1 MSKKQQL
8 ALVGGAGDDVQHTDL
23 KAELRQRFLSYAVST
38 IAARALPDVRD
49 GLKPVHRRILYA
61 MYRMRLTPENRY
73 RKSAAIVGEVLGKY
87 HPHGD
92 QAAYD
97 TLVRL
102 AQDFSLRFPL
112 IDGQGN
118 FGSIDGDS
126 AAAMRYTEA
135 RLRPLAMELL
145 KEIEQETVPFRPN
158 YDATLEEPIFLP
170 SRFPNLL
177 VNGSS
182 GIAVGMATNIPPHNM
197 NEVIDALVALIEDPG
212 LNTAGLQKYINGPD
226 FPTGATMLATKKELR
241 AIYEEGRG
249 SIRIRGEYEVED
261 AKRGK
266 QQIIITSIPYTVNK
280 AKLVEKIA
288 SLIIEKKLPQLADV
302 RDESTEIIRVALE
315 PKAGSDIAKIMA
327 YLYKYTDLEY
337 NFAVNLTALDPKGA
351 PRRMG
356 LAEMLLTF
364 IEFRVETT
372 EKRLGHE
379 LKKILERLHI
389 LRALTAVLKDLDA
402 AIAIIRK
409 SKTRDEAREGL
420 MKHFRLDEVQ
430 ANAILDLRLAS
441 LVSMEIQKIKLEA
454 AELEVRREM
463 LEDILKSKAKLRGLV
478 KKELLDVKNEY
489 GDKRRTR
496 LEAGSEEEAF
506 TADDFIQH
514 EKCFVVVS
522 RNGWVKRMKNEPN
535 EGQLRF
541 KEGDALLKVL
551 PADTAEHIGFFTSFG
566 KVYTVK
572 AYDLP
577 STTGFGD
584 PVQSFFKFGDGERLV
599 AVDHFEH
606 IKSGVEPKGEF
617 MAVLENGMGLRF
629 ARSAVTETTKAGR
642 KFANV
647 KEDTAVFDVMP
658 VDAQYLYVAHS
669 GGKGLLFPVAE
680 VPLLT
685 GPGAGV
691 KLIKMD
697 PKDRLIAA
705 KVVNKGNTLTFMFEA
720 GKDAVEKVGGMEMGQ
735 RAQAG
740 RVYGGTGKKKL
751 IGVARG

>member
-1 MSKKQQL
+1 MTKKGQL
-8 ALVGGAGDDVQHTDL
+8 ALADQVQHTDL
-23 KAELRQRFLSYAVST
+23 KQELRQRFLSYAVST

-97 TLVRL
+97 ALVRL
-102 AQDFSLRFPL
+102 AQDFSLRYPL

-118 FGSIDGDS
+118 FGSLDGDA

-145 KEIEQETVPFRPN
+145 REIEQETVPFRPN
-158 YDATLEEPIFLP
+158 YDATLDEPVFLP

-177 VNGSS
+177 VNGSA

-197 NEVIDALVALIEDPG
+197 TEVIDALVALIDDPS
-212 LNTAGLQKYINGPD
+212 LTTAQLQKHIKGPD
-226 FPTGATMLATKKELR
+226 FPTGATMLATKKELK

-261 AKRGK
+261 LKRGR
-266 QQIIITSIPYTVNK
+266 QQIVITSIPYTVNK

-288 SLIIEKKLPQLADV
+288 QIIIEKKLPTLADV
-302 RDESTEIIRVALE
+302 RDESAEEIRVVLE
-315 PKAGSDIAKIMA
+315 PKAGADIAKIMA
-327 YLYKYTDLEY
+327 YIYKYTDLEY
-337 NFAVNLTALDPKGA
+337 NFAVNMTALDPKGT
-351 PRRMG
+351 PRRMA
-356 LAEMLLTF
+356 LPEMLLTF
-364 IEFRVETT
+364 VDFRVATT
-372 EKRLGHE
+372 EKRLQYD
-379 LKKILERLHI
+379 LAKILERPHI
-389 LRALTAVLKDLDA
+389 LRALLKVLKDLDA

-409 SKTRDEAREGL
+409 SKTRDEARQGL
-420 MKHFRLDEVQ
+420 MKKFALDETQ
-430 ANAILDLRLAS
+430 ANAILDLRLAA
-441 LVSMEIQKIKLEA
+441 LVAMEIQKVKLEA
-454 AELEVRREM
+454 AELEYRRE
-463 LEDILKSKAKLRGLV
+463 EIEGILKSKAKIRALV
-478 KKELLDVKNEY
+478 KKELNDVKTEY
-489 GDKRRTR
+489 GDKRRTK
-496 LEAGSEEEAF
+496 LTAAAEEETF

-514 EKCFVVVS
+514 EKCFAVVS
-522 RNGWVKRMKNEPN
+522 RNGWVKRMKSEPN

-551 PADTAEHIGFFTSFG
+551 PADTAEHITFFTSAG
-566 KVYTVK
+566 KFYTVK

-577 STTGFGD
+577 ATTGFGE
-584 PVQSFFKFGDGERLV
+584 PVQSFFKFGDGERIV
-599 AVDHFEH
+599 AVDHFPH
-606 IKSGVEPKGEF
+606 VRSGEEAKGELL
-617 MAVLENGMGLRF
+617 AVMENGMGLRF
-629 ARSAVTETTKAGR
+629 ARAAVGETTRAGK

-647 KEDTAVFDVMP
+647 KEDTAVFDVVP

-669 GGKGLLFPVAE
+669 GGKGLLFPVEE
-680 VPLLT
+680 VPALT

-691 KLIKMD
+691 KLIKID
-697 PKDRLIAA
+697 PKDYVVAA
-705 KVVNKGNTLTFMFEA
+705 KVVNKGNTLTFMFDG

-740 RVYGGTGKKKL
+740 RVYGGSGKKKL

>member
-8 ALVGGAGDDVQHTDL
+8 ALAGGAGDDIQHTDL
-23 KAELRQRFLSYAVST
+23 KGELRQRFLSYAVST

-102 AQDFSLRFPL
+102 AQDFSLRYPL

-145 KEIEQETVPFRPN
+145 KEIEQDTVPFRPN
-158 YDATLEEPIFLP
+158 YDATLEEPVFLP

-197 NEVIDALVALIEDPG
+197 NEVIDALVALIDDAG
-212 LNTAGLQKYINGPD
+212 LNTAALQKYIKGPD

-266 QQIIITSIPYTVNK
+266 QQIVITSIPYTVNK

-288 SLIIEKKLPQLADV
+288 GLIIEKKLPQLADV
-302 RDESTEIIRVALE
+302 RDESTEVIRVVLE

-327 YLYKYTDLEY
+327 FLYKYTDLEY
-337 NFAVNLTALDPKGA
+337 NFAVNMTALDPKGA

-364 IEFRVETT
+364 IAFRVETT
-372 EKRLGHE
+372 EKRLRHE
-379 LKKILERLHI
+379 LNNILERLHI
-389 LRALTAVLKDLDA
+389 LRALTTVLKDLDA

-409 SKTRDEAREGL
+409 SKTRDEARTGL

-430 ANAILDLRLAS
+430 ANAILDLRLAA

-463 LEDILKSKAKLRGLV
+463 IEDILKSKVKLRGLV

-496 LEAGSEEEAF
+496 LEAGAEEEAF

-514 EKCFVVVS
+514 EKCFVVIS

-551 PADTAEHIGFFTSFG
+551 PADTAEHIGFFTSAG

-577 STTGFGD
+577 STTGFGE
-584 PVQSFFKFGDGERLV
+584 PVQSFFKFGDGERVV
-599 AVDHFEH
+599 AVDHFDH
-606 IKSGVEPKGEF
+606 IRSGAEPKGEYV
-617 MAVLENGMGLRF
+617 AVLENGMGLRF
-629 ARSAVTETTKAGR
+629 ARAAVTETTKAGR
-642 KFANV
+642 KYANV
-647 KEDTAVFDVMP
+647 KEDNAVFDVLP
-658 VDAQYLYVAHS
+658 VDGQYLYTAHN
-669 GGKGLLFPVAE
+669 GGKGLLFPVE
-680 VPLLT
+680 EIPLLT

-697 PKDRLIAA
+697 AKDVIIAA
-705 KVVNKGNTLTFMFEA
+705 KVVNKANTLTFMFDG
-720 GKDAVEKVGGMEMGQ
+720 GKDAVEKVGGMDMGQ

-740 RVYGGTGKKKL
+740 RVYGGAGKKKL